1 MLEGERMNEHGL
13 ETTYHPYEKL
23 TPPEYFRQGV
33 FRKFPR
39 IINKITII
47 VVPALFLLG
56 YSVEVV
62 FSPETDGTIG

>member
-1 MLEGERMNEHGL
+1 MDEHGL
-13 ETTYHPYEKL
+13 KTTYHTYEKL

-62 FSPETDGTIG
+62 SLSRDIQNDRMARL